1 MARVEEIQL
10 AKTPKTW
17 RSAHLAWLT
26 AKRWYLINPGAK
38 FKSSRLHW
46 GSQQRSFSRMRSP
59 WGPCIGKALPLPLYE
74 LEGAING
81 WTSYSSI
88 CQAQDDTLDDIGD
101 SRGLGVGARTL
112 WRWNLMD

>member
-1 MARVEEIQL
+1 MADSEEMVPNKPWSKIQK
-10 AKTPKTW
+10 AVGF
-17 RSAHLAWLT
+17 
-26 AKRWYLINPGAK
+26 IG
-38 FKSSRLHW
+38 
-46 GSQQRSFSRMRSP
+46 GSQQRPFSRMRGP

-88 CQAQDDTLDDIGD
+88 CQAQDSTLDDIGD

-112 WRWNLMD
+112 WRWDLMD